1 MPMKLSEFINGYENC
16 YVNRG
21 HGLRVKGAKDEWLS
35 MMDDEFKDDMCLD
48 AWAVANCLVR
58 AKA

>member
-1 MPMKLSEFINGYENC
+1 MA
-16 YVNRG
+16 YVAMN
-21 HGLRVKGAKDEWLS
+21 GLRVKGWKGAKDEWLS
-35 MMDDEFKDDMCLD
+35 MMDDELKNDMCLD